1 MSRIDGSVSSYN
13 ARYEELGVCLDGRTT
28 INEIVAHIALDSAIS
43 SSQIFSA
50 ATTGQGTR
58 RAAIAIR
65 QAALRQPR
73 VKRQRWT
80 TRRSNCTTT
89 LKFGLTDTANAGARQ
104 PSCRSLLGAG
114 WDSKNRTCYSD
125 TMTPDPPIS
134 FGTSINFGN
143 PSLIRSFV
151 S

>member
-28 INEIVAHIALDSAIS
+28 IDEIVAHIALDSAIS

-89 LKFGLTDTANAGARQ
+89 LKFGLTAAVNEITQRRSRRSSLGAQGARRGG
-104 PSCRSLLGAG
+104 PAI
-114 WDSKNRTCYSD
+114 
-125 TMTPDPPIS
+125 PP
-134 FGTSINFGN
+134 
-143 PSLIRSFV
+143 P
-151 S
+151 